1 MNRHGIRIIA
11 GLTLSS
17 AASMAW
23 SIVDDKEYSFSVYN
37 STGNAITQ
45 ILVSQNGKTW
55 GEFELGQGIRAGGS
69 EILIWDKST
78 NNERCKQ
85 FVKAVFASG
94 EESAPARFNFCEDD
108 LEVVF

>member
-1 MNRHGIRIIA
+1 MKRHCINVIT
-11 GLTLSS
+11 GLGL
-17 AASMAW
+17 AMCASISNA
-23 SIVDDKEYSFSVYN
+23 ITDDKEYSFSVYN
-37 STGNAITQ
+37 STNNAIQQ

-55 GEFELGQGIRAGGS
+55 GEFSLGQGIRAGGS
-69 EILIWDKST
+69 DILIWDKST

-85 FVKAVFASG
+85 YVKAVFANG